1 VAELTV
7 GLLHPGEMGAALGA
21 VLRGRRTPVLWASE
35 GRSAETARRAED
47 AGLEDAGT
55 VDELVRSSGVILSV
69 CPPHAAL
76 DVARSVLGFT
86 GIYVDANAISP
97 ASAHA
102 VADTVARVVDGG
114 IIGPPPRSPGT
125 TRLYLSGVEADS
137 VAELFAG
144 TDVDA
149 RIVSEEVGAAS
160 AVKMTYAAWTKGT
173 AALLL
178 AVRSLARSEGIES
191 TLLEEWA
198 LSLPELPD
206 RSVQAAASAATK
218 GWRWV
223 GEMEEIAA
231 TFAAAG
237 LPDGFHLA
245 AADVYRAI
253 SDDLAHA
260 WPRGVPS

>member
-1 VAELTV
+1 MAELTV
-7 GLLHPGEMGAALGA
+7 GLLHPGEMGAALGG
-21 VLRGRRTPVLWASE
+21 VLRSRGTPVLWASE
-35 GRSAETARRAED
+35 GRSAETAQRAEE
-47 AGLEDAGT
+47 AGLEDAGS
-55 VDELVRSSGVILSV
+55 VDEVVRRSDVIVSV

-76 DVARSVLGFT
+76 DVARAVSGFT

-114 IIGPPPRSPGT
+114 VIGPPPLEPGT

-137 VAELFAG
+137 VAKLFAG
-144 TDVDA
+144 TA
-149 RIVSEEVGAAS
+149 LEPRIVSEEIGAAS

-178 AVRSLARSEGIES
+178 AVRSLARSEGVES
-191 TLLEEWA
+191 TLLEEWE

-206 RSVQAAASAATK
+206 RSVRAAASAATK

-231 TFAAAG
+231 TFASAG
-237 LPDGFHLA
+237 LPNGFHVA
-245 AADVYRAI
+245 AAEVFRAI
-253 SDDLAHA
+253 SADLAHA